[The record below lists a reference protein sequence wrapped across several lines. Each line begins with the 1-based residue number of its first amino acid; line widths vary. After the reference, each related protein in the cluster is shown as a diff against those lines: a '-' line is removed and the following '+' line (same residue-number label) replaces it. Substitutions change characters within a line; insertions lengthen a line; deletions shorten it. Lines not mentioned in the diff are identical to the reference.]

1 MAKKVKAPKV
11 KKPIYKRVW
20 FWIVVVII
28 VAAVGSGLGGGSS
41 DDDKSADADTTKST
55 SKSSS
60 SKSVASSSSKKD
72 DGKITRAQF
81 DAIKI
86 GDLMQ
91 QASDGVTLEEL
102 TKTFGKPAS
111 TTSSTTNDVKTDIIT
126 WTNVEGGFGANVVVG
141 FTNNHAFSKNI
152 TGFKFSRS
160 KKITLADFN
169 AIATGAAY
177 QDVVNK
183 IGEPDG
189 LDETLIGGS
198 KTVIA
203 SYLSGVK
210 GDLGANFN
218 VTFTDDK
225 VSGKT
230 QSSME

>member
-20 FWIVVVII
+20 FWILAII
-28 VAAVGSGLGGGSS
+28 IISVVGSQLSGGSS
-41 DDDKSADADTTKST
+41 KTDDSSADAKSTKSE

-60 SKSVASSSSKKD
+60 ASSSSKKD

-81 DAIKI
+81 DTIKI

-102 TKTFGKPAS
+102 TKTFGKPES
-111 TTSSTTNDVKTDIIT
+111 TTSSTTNDIKTDIIT

-152 TGFKFSRS
+152 TGFKFNRS

-169 AIATGAAY
+169 AITTGEAY
-177 QDVVNK
+177 QDVVDK

-189 LDETLIGGS
+189 LDETLIAGS